1 MKAQLVDAADNKICA
16 LERARKVEE
25 LQMRLVEMESEKNR
39 LITQLQNYKSRCR
52 SAVDSSMDKNRRD
65 EQIITVS
72 ILLKKIHINDEYRN
86 LTYFVYE
93 QNLKDDIARLRV
105 QLSETNHK
113 LCQLQT
119 FRTSVARLLHL
130 RDIPHSSLLQ
140 RLQTLC
146 MAHQV

>member
-1 MKAQLVDAADNKICA
+1 MCVF
-16 LERARKVEE
+16 
-25 LQMRLVEMESEKNR
+25 S
-39 LITQLQNYKSRCR
+39 Y
-52 SAVDSSMDKNRRD
+52 
-65 EQIITVS
+65 
-72 ILLKKIHINDEYRN
+72 IL
-86 LTYFVYE
+86 

-105 QLSETNHK
+105 QLSEANHK

-146 MAHQV
+146 QAHQVMSFVYSFTSAFTLSIENRLKK